1 MKKIPSKTFLSLVF
15 FFLSLKIWF
24 IEVLVAQNTATIPV
38 NVGVVLDLEFSGG
51 NIDLTCINM
60 ALSDFYAT
68 HSDYKTRLVL
78 TTRNSGNDVVRAAAA
93 GSLSDP
99 SFLSNCWFDLTSK
112 INSLVLNWWSTYLCI
127 QFNSKNL
134 FTPWCDHEPCNFL

>member
-1 MKKIPSKTFLSLVF
+1 MLPFKRQPNKLESYIQHNKMKKIPSKPFLSLVF

-51 NIDLTCINM
+51 NIGLTCINM
-60 ALSDFYAT
+60 ALSEFYAT

-78 TTRNSGNDVVRAAAA
+78 TTRNSGNDVVGAAAA
-93 GSLSDP
+93 GSL
-99 SFLSNCWFDLTSK
+99 
-112 INSLVLNWWSTYLCI
+112 
-127 QFNSKNL
+127 
-134 FTPWCDHEPCNFL
+134 

>member
-99 SFLSNCWFDLTSK
+99 SFLSNC
-112 INSLVLNWWSTYLCI
+112 
-127 QFNSKNL
+127 
-134 FTPWCDHEPCNFL
+134 

>member
-1 MKKIPSKTFLSLVF
+1 MLSLETTGTSCWCKHETSRTTGLLLRLVPASSG
-15 FFLSLKIWF
+15 LEGCELAKAARAEDDAAVEAGDGCVLIWF

-51 NIDLTCINM
+51 NIGLTCINM

-78 TTRNSGNDVVRAAAA
+78 TTRNSGNDVVGAAAA
-93 GSLSDP
+93 GSL
-99 SFLSNCWFDLTSK
+99 
-112 INSLVLNWWSTYLCI
+112 
-127 QFNSKNL
+127 
-134 FTPWCDHEPCNFL
+134 